1 MTTSF
6 DRQTQRI
13 YERNKGTELGT
24 KLFLHKGI
32 LKDIDRSPDVHREIS
47 VQLRGREILF
57 YCEVEYAKGK
67 TPVFSGSYTPA
78 ALMDLARFQLRE
90 MYEQIPFFNRSIA

>member
-24 KLFLHKGI
+24 KLLLHKGI
-32 LKDIDRSPDVHREIS
+32 LKDMDRSPEVHREIS

-67 TPVFSGSYTPA
+67 IPVFSGAYTPE
-78 ALMDLARFQLRE
+78 ALRAIAKYQLNE
-90 MYEQIPFFNRSIA
+90 MYNAIPFFNRLRA